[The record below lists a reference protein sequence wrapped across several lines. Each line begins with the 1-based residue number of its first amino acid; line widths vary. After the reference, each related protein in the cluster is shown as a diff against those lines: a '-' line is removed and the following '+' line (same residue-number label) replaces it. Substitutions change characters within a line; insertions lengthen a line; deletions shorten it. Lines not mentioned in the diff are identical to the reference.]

1 VAGLERLKSKDLYP
15 SIFSRH
21 AVAYQRRLED
31 VMSRGESLGRLRAM
45 ELVDA
50 RPGMRI
56 LDLACGPGNLSRRLA
71 TQVSPDGEV
80 VGVDLAPGMIELAR
94 SADIANA
101 RFEVMDIE
109 RLELPDES
117 FDAAICGHGF
127 QFASDLPRAM
137 HEARRVLRAD
147 GRLAAS
153 VPLSREID
161 SVSALMDTV
170 IDRWLPPAPVAVD
183 QLPTRTTVG
192 DAAAFRQTAL
202 DAGFAVARVEVI
214 DEDVHWESA
223 AHLVSMLMGWWDC
236 ASRLEGMDPLPRQA
250 FMDDAIAT
258 LRIEHPG
265 AIETKARSHVLYAQ
279 T

>member
-1 VAGLERLKSKDLYP
+1 VAKPERMKSKDLFP

-21 AVAYQRRLED
+21 ALAYQRRLED
-31 VMSRGESLGRLRAM
+31 VMSRGESVGRSRAM
-45 ELVDA
+45 ELLDA

-71 TQVSPDGEV
+71 MQVSPSGEV
-80 VGVDLAPGMIELAR
+80 VGVDLAAGMIELAR
-94 SADIANA
+94 SAAIANA

-117 FDAAICGHGF
+117 FDAAMCGHGF
-127 QFASDLPRAM
+127 QFASDLPRALS
-137 HEARRVLRAD
+137 EARRVLRPE

-153 VPLSREID
+153 VPLSRELD
-161 SVSALMDTV
+161 SVSALMDKV

-183 QLPTRTTVG
+183 QVATRSTVN
-192 DAAAFRQTAL
+192 DASAFRQAAL
-202 DAGFAVARVEVI
+202 DAGFGAARVEVI

-236 ASRLEGMDPLPRQA
+236 ASRLEGIDPIPRQA
-250 FMDDAIAT
+250 FMNDAIAT
-258 LRIEHPG
+258 LSREHPG

>member
-1 VAGLERLKSKDLYP
+1 MAKLERMKSKDLFP

-21 AVAYQRRLED
+21 ALAYQRRLED
-31 VMSRGESLGRLRAM
+31 VMSRGESVGRSRAM
-45 ELVDA
+45 ELLDA

-71 TQVSPDGEV
+71 KLVSPGGEV
-80 VGVDLAPGMIELAR
+80 VGVDLAAGMIELAR
-94 SADIANA
+94 SAGIANA

-109 RLELPDES
+109 LLELPDES

-127 QFASDLPRAM
+127 QFASDLPRAIS
-137 HEARRVLRAD
+137 EARRMLRPE

-153 VPLSREID
+153 VPLSREVD
-161 SVSALMDTV
+161 SVSALMDKV

-183 QLPTRTTVG
+183 QLPTRTTVS
-192 DAAAFRQTAL
+192 DASAFRQAAL

-236 ASRLEGMDPLPRQA
+236 ASRLEGIDPIPRQA

-258 LRIEHPG
+258 LSREHPG
-265 AIETKARSHVLYAQ
+265 AIVTKARSHVLYAQ